1 MQLALY
7 KGKGLIGNAL
17 VRWWTRSPYSH
28 CELVID
34 GAWYSSSLMDGGVRS
49 KRIALDIAHWD
60 FIDLPDH
67 LAPRVLAYFEATK
80 GQRYSWL
87 DLLRSQVFNSN
98 ADEPGAAFCSD
109 WIAAALGLPNP
120 TTYSPR
126 TLADVVRW
134 ALAGGWWAATT
145 TTTTEGAHA

>member
-17 VRWWTRSPYSH
+17 VRWWTRSPHSH

-34 GAWYSSSLMDGGVRS
+34 GWWYSSSLMDRGVRR
-49 KRIALDIAHWD
+49 KQIEADPEHWD
-60 FIDLPDH
+60 FVELPDY

-80 GQRYSWL
+80 GQRYSWW
-87 DLLRSQVFNSN
+87 DLLRSQVFNAN

-109 WIAAALGLPNP
+109 WVAAALGLPNSP
-120 TTYSPR
+120 TYSPR
-126 TLADVVRW
+126 TLLDLVRW
-134 ALAGGWWAATT
+134 ILSDPWTA
-145 TTTTEGAHA
+145 